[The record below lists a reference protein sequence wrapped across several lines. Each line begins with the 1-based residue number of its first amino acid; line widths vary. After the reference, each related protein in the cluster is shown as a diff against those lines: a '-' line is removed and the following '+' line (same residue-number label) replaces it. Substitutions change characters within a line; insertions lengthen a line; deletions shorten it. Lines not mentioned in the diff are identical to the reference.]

1 MTDQTLANYIDSLR
15 STRQER
21 SFSVLWQDKKVWI
34 KQQESAAPKWLQ
46 VVPRVI
52 AAFSTNPL
60 YFPSAEPGA
69 PLEREAVRL
78 KLMHAKGFRVP
89 EVLLATPT
97 YLALSDVGPSL
108 KYWLT
113 EATITEHE
121 RRHILLK
128 AAAALAQLHQSR
140 YWHGRPALRDLCWD
154 GQQIG
159 FIDFEEDP
167 HQMLSIDQCM
177 VRDLLIFVHGL
188 YRYLPVTD
196 PLIVEVINEYRRLA
210 PERVWRDSIKV
221 VEQMWLLY
229 PVLELSHNLLGKDGK
244 QAVMAL
250 RQLRQHQG
258 RSKRSKLPWLL
269 ISAALAYALADQ
281 FH

>member
-15 STRQER
+15 SIRQER
-21 SFSVLWQDKKVWI
+21 SFSILWQDNKVWV
-34 KQQESAAPKWLQ
+34 KQQEHAAPKWLQ
-46 VVPRVI
+46 LASHAI
-52 AAFSTNPL
+52 AALSSNPL
-60 YFPSAEPGA
+60 YFPSAESGA

-78 KLMHAKGFRVP
+78 KLMHVKGFRVP
-89 EVLLATPT
+89 EVLLATPN
-97 YLALSDVGPSL
+97 YLVLSDVGPSL

-113 EATITEHE
+113 KSTISVNE
-121 RRHILLK
+121 RRHILLE
-128 AAAALAQLHQSR
+128 AAAALAQLHQNR

-154 GQQIG
+154 GKQIG

-188 YRYLPVTD
+188 YRYLPTTD

-210 PERVWRDSIKV
+210 PERVWREGIKT
-221 VEQMWLLY
+221 VEQMWLIY

-250 RQLRQHQG
+250 RQLRQYQS

-281 FH
+281 FD

>member
-1 MTDQTLANYIDSLR
+1 MTDHALANYIDSLR
-15 STRQER
+15 GSRQER
-21 SFSVLWQDKKVWI
+21 SFAIIWRDKKVWI
-34 KQQESAAPKWLQ
+34 KQQEAATAKWLQ
-46 VVPRVI
+46 LITKVI
-52 AAFSTNPL
+52 AAISSNPL
-60 YFPSAEPGA
+60 YFPSAEPGI
-69 PLEREAVRL
+69 PLVREAVRL
-78 KLMHAKGFRVP
+78 KLLHGKGFRVP
-89 EVLLATPT
+89 EVLLATSD

-121 RRHILLK
+121 RRHILLQ

-154 GQQIG
+154 GNQIG

-196 PLIVEVINEYRRLA
+196 PVIIEVINEYRRLA

-221 VEQMWLLY
+221 VEKMWLVY
-229 PVLELSHNLLGKDGK
+229 PALELSHNLLGKDGK

-250 RQLRQHQG
+250 RQLRQYQG
-258 RSKRSKLPWLL
+258 QSKRSKLPWLL
-269 ISAALAYALADQ
+269 LSAALAYALADQ
-281 FH
+281 FD

>member
-1 MTDQTLANYIDSLR
+1 MTDQALANFINNVR
-15 STRQER
+15 SEQPQR
-21 SFSVLWQDKKVWI
+21 SFSILWHNQKIWI
-34 KQQESAAPKWLQ
+34 KQQETSAPKWLQ
-46 VVPRVI
+46 ILTKSI

-60 YFPSAEPGA
+60 YFPSAELDS
-69 PLEREAVRL
+69 PLEREAERL
-78 KLMHAKGFRVP
+78 QLMQRKGFNVP
-89 EVLLATPT
+89 TVLLATPD

-113 EATITEHE
+113 ESNSSAAEC
-121 RRHILLK
+121 RNILLM
-128 AAAALAQLHQSR
+128 AAAALAQLHQNR

-154 GQQIG
+154 GKQIG

-196 PLIVEVINEYRRLA
+196 PLIIEVINEYRRLA
-210 PERVWRDSIKV
+210 PERVWRDSIKI
-221 VEQMWLLY
+221 VEQMWLIY
-229 PVLELSHNLLGKDGK
+229 PILELSHNLLGKDGK

-250 RQLRQHQG
+250 RQLRQYQSNS
-258 RSKRSKLPWLL
+258 RRSKLPWLL

-281 FH
+281 FD

>member
-1 MTDQTLANYIDSLR
+1 MTDQALANYIDILR
-15 STRQER
+15 STQQQR
-21 SFSVLWQDKKVWI
+21 SFSVVWQDKKIWV
-34 KQQESAAPKWLQ
+34 KQQESLAPKWLQ
-46 VVPRVI
+46 LATKLI
-52 AAFSTNPL
+52 AIFSTNPL
-60 YFPSAEPGA
+60 YFPSAEPSS

-78 KLMHAKGFRVP
+78 RLMRSKGFRVP
-89 EVLLATPT
+89 EVLLATAD

-113 EATITEHE
+113 ESAISANE
-121 RRHILLK
+121 RRHILLM
-128 AAAALAQLHQSR
+128 AAAALAQLHQNR

-154 GQQIG
+154 GKQIG

-210 PERVWRDSIKV
+210 PERVWRDSIKTI
-221 VEQMWLLY
+221 EQMWLAY

-250 RQLRQHQG
+250 RQLRQYQAN
-258 RSKRSKLPWLL
+258 SKRSKLSWLL
-269 ISAALAYALADQ
+269 ISAVLAYALADQ
-281 FH
+281 FD